1 MKRTDFAKVLI
12 SAGLCPLF
20 IHEISA
26 ANPTASAKT
35 MKAIPSEEASFIENW
50 LTDLLDTM
58 EKELDRETCVRLM
71 EGCGHGC
78 FRRHEFKINLARKG
92 KDDIDNLLKAYSEF
106 FEVWRAEDGIHIR
119 FGEVS
124 ERCYCP
130 VVQNIPPKENDL
142 HCECQKA
149 THEAIFEAALGKK
162 TKVNILETLRRGGKT
177 CHFLVDACDLE
188 V

>member
-1 MKRTDFAKVLI
+1 MKRTDFTKLLL
-12 SAGLCPLF
+12 SAGLCPF
-20 IHEISA
+20 VIQGISA
-26 ANPTASAKT
+26 TKANNQSSDTLT
-35 MKAIPSEEASFIENW
+35 EASFIENW
-50 LTDLLDTM
+50 LTDLLETM
-58 EKELDRETCVRLM
+58 EKELDRETCVKLI

-78 FRRHEFKINLARKG
+78 FRRHEFKVNIAKKG
-92 KDDIDNLLKAYSEF
+92 KDSIEKLLEAYAEV
-106 FEVWRAEDGIHIR
+106 FEVWEAKDGIHIR

-177 CHFLVDACDLE
+177 CHFLVDTVTLA